1 MSATAAAAGPTSPT
15 GAQARVLALERQ
27 VAQLQQTQAS
37 FATRINQELSGNANR
52 IQSLEQTLREREEEF
67 KTLVD
72 KLTAQTASELATVVA
87 GARSEFDTQRPQ
99 MQSIATAVGAEF
111 DKVKTQMDGSG
122 KDGKWGKGFLPIK
135 E

>member
-27 VAQLQQTQAS
+27 VAQLPQTQAS

-52 IQSLEQTLREREEEF
+52 IQLLEQTLREREEEF

-87 GARSEFDTQRPQ
+87 GARSEFDTQRAQ
-99 MQSIATAVGAEF
+99 MQSIATAVETEF
-111 DKVKTQMDGSG
+111 ENVKTDGW
-122 KDGKWGKGFLPIK
+122 KR
-135 E
+135 